1 MRQEEEYFVN
11 FISNI
16 TVEQLLAPAEE
27 YYDELQQGRKYLSIV
42 RKMTNSFIFHPQEVL
57 NAVYSRRLE
66 NVMRLLT
73 LTWVEAMAKRYT
85 SVYWDERDKAA
96 VRLCHDIAA
105 MESFWATIH
114 KEYQMQHLSKSRQEL
129 SGKDTVVSVYTAV
142 AMSDLHPTLR
152 QSFTGFLLSFM
163 IKDRAMEVIRL
174 EAQEK
179 KLIGEDQK
187 SIHFL
192 MI

>member
-96 VRLCHDIAA
+96 VRFCHDIVA
-105 MESFWATIH
+105 MESFWTTIH
-114 KEYQMQHLSKSRQEL
+114 KRFQRQYLSKSKQEL
-129 SGKDTVVSVYTAV
+129 SERDMVVSIYTAV

-163 IKDRAMEVIRL
+163 IKDRSMDVIRL

-179 KLIGEDQK
+179 NLIGADQK
-187 SIHFL
+187 SIHFF